1 MAQHVSFG
9 RRGLA
14 HHAAPAAKAMD
25 HAALSAEAEAFRAGL
40 ADGGVSAEDG
50 FDGWLRARRGRRLV
64 AWLITF
70 ALLTPGVLCFVL
82 KTSPPVSV
90 GLEVVGLVLS
100 VWLRRQRRKHLSEIA
115 SWSDQV

>member
-1 MAQHVSFG
+1 MAQQVSFG

-14 HHAAPAAKAMD
+14 HPAALAFKAID
-25 HAALSAEAEAFRAGL
+25 HATLSAEAETFRAEL
-40 ADGGVSAEDG
+40 AESGVSPEDS
-50 FDGWLRARRGRRLV
+50 FDGWLRARRGRRLL

-82 KTSPPVSV
+82 KTSAPVSGGLELV
-90 GLEVVGLVLS
+90 GLIIS

-115 SWSDQV
+115 NWSDQV